1 MFNIASIQ
9 VDKFFQK
16 DVDTTNRNAME
27 DFLRNHERYL
37 TLNEINDRTSYANRF
52 CPDTMNLPTPAATP
66 AGANR
71 HATAH
76 EVLSRAVL
84 CEDWTD
90 AFLSVTGA
98 FLTQQNSMYH
108 IGFNGSPNNRYLVLY
123 LMESKPDPDDTG
135 KTLNVINPSE
145 GLDDNLDNF
154 LFMDDDELKERVELV
169 KNFDH
174 ACDILRSC
182 LVYILTHYTVKSDMT
197 LTEP

>member
-1 MFNIASIQ
+1 
-9 VDKFFQK
+9 
-16 DVDTTNRNAME
+16 
-27 DFLRNHERYL
+27 
-37 TLNEINDRTSYANRF
+37 
-52 CPDTMNLPTPAATP
+52 
-66 AGANR
+66 
-71 HATAH
+71 
-76 EVLSRAVL
+76 
-84 CEDWTD
+84 
-90 AFLSVTGA
+90 
-98 FLTQQNSMYH
+98 MYH